1 MAKIYIVGESALKYK
16 TKHNAELIPVT
27 VSNLTVKDVL
37 SMLYFMSAS
46 INKLYIR
53 EGSVYSYDC
62 KHLCNF
68 KISHEGISISN
79 ANKSVLKD

>member
-1 MAKIYIVGESALKYK
+1 MAKIYIVGESVFKYK

-27 VSNLTVKDVL
+27 VSNLTVGDIL

-46 INKLYIR
+46 INKLNIR

-68 KISHEGISISN
+68 KIGFEGISISN
-79 ANKSVLKD
+79 ANHKLKKE

>member
-27 VSNLTVKDVL
+27 VSNLTVKDIL

-46 INKLYIR
+46 INKLNIR
-53 EGSVYSYDC
+53 DGSVYSYDC

-68 KISHEGISISN
+68 KIGYERFVI
-79 ANKSVLKD
+79 

>member
-1 MAKIYIVGESALKYK
+1 MAKIYIVGESVSKYK

-27 VSNLTVKDVL
+27 VSNLTVGDIL

-46 INKLYIR
+46 VNKLNIR

-62 KHLCNF
+62 KYLCNF
-68 KISHEGISISN
+68 KIGFEGISISN
-79 ANKSVLKD
+79 ANKSILKD

>member
-1 MAKIYIVGESALKYK
+1 MAKIYIVGESVFKNK
-16 TKHNAELIPVT
+16 TNHNAELIPVT
-27 VSNLTVKDVL
+27 VSNLTVGDIL

-46 INKLYIR
+46 INKLNIR

-68 KISHEGISISN
+68 KIGYEGISISN
-79 ANKSVLKD
+79 ANSKLKKD

>member
-16 TKHNAELIPVT
+16 TKHNAELIPAT
-27 VSNLTVKDVL
+27 VSKLSVKDILNYL
-37 SMLYFMSAS
+37 SSNYS
-46 INKLYIR
+46 KLNIR

-68 KISHEGISISN
+68 KIGFEGISISN
-79 ANKSVLKD
+79 ANSKLKKD

>member
-27 VSNLTVKDVL
+27 VSNLTVKDIL

-46 INKLYIR
+46 INKLNIR
-53 EGSVYSYDC
+53 DGSVYSYDC

-68 KISHEGISISN
+68 KIGYEGISISN
-79 ANKSVLKD
+79 ANSKLKKE